1 MTRDLLLVVISLFLW
16 GIGEGSFMV
25 FHTLYLEQWG
35 ASALQIGAILSGWGF
50 SMAVMQIPAGYLA
63 DRRGPRPLM
72 WFTWGLGSLA
82 AVLMAAANSLGA
94 FVAGFLVYGLTSSVL
109 APMNAYIAAVRGRWS
124 AERALTTAMA
134 AFNLGMMIGP
144 TLGGWLADRSSL
156 RAIYSLAAAL
166 FILSS
171 LLIFMIRRPP
181 REAHH
186 THLRSLPLRANHRY
200 LILTGLALMTMIA
213 LFLPQPLTP
222 NFLAEFRGLDLQQI
236 GLLGTAGSLG
246 VVILSLGL
254 GHLKGAAGFLIGQ
267 PLVGLAALLFWKGN
281 HFLIFAAAYLLLG
294 GYRLSRV
301 MLLGLARR
309 MVQPDQIGLA
319 FGMLETANA
328 SAIILAPLLAGAIYQ
343 REPEQIYLAAII
355 FISAALLTNSIFLFA
370 WRLRPRPAA
379 SPSHQTTLE

>member
-1 MTRDLLLVVISLFLW
+1 MTRDLAFVVASLFLW

-35 ASALQIGAILSGWGF
+35 ASALQIGAVLSGWGF

-63 DRRGPRPLM
+63 DRRGPRLLM
-72 WFTWGLGSLA
+72 WLTWGLGSLS
-82 AVLMAAANSLGA
+82 AVLMAAADSLSL
-94 FVAGFLVYGLTSSVL
+94 FIAGFLIYGLTSSVL
-109 APMNAYIAAVRGRWS
+109 APMNSYIAAVRGRWS
-124 AERALTTAMA
+124 VERALTSTMA
-134 AFNLGMMIGP
+134 SFNLGMMIGP
-144 TLGGWLADRSSL
+144 TLGGWLAERSSL
-156 RAIYSLAAAL
+156 RAIYAMAAGL

-181 REAHH
+181 RVDHGAHAQP
-186 THLRSLPLRANHRY
+186 LPLRANRRY
-200 LILTGLALMTMIA
+200 LALTGLALLTMFA

-246 VVILSLGL
+246 VVVLSLAL
-254 GHLKGAAGFLIGQ
+254 GGVKGRAGFLIGQ
-267 PLVGLAALLFWKGN
+267 PLVALAALLLWRGS
-281 HFLIFAAAYLLLG
+281 HPLIFAAAYFLFG

-309 MVQPDQIGLA
+309 MVRPDQVGLA

-343 REPEQIYLAAII
+343 RAPEQVYLAALILI
-355 FISAALLTNSIFLFA
+355 GAVLLANAIFLFGRRA
-370 WRLRPRPAA
+370 QLQPAA
-379 SPSHQTTLE
+379 EPARQPTPE